1 MASKEELFLYND
13 EINGNK
19 IVLLY
24 NDDDEDDNKG
34 IHSNEVTILFSIHLR
49 LLS

>member
-1 MASKEELFLYND
+1 MAGKEELFVYND

-24 NDDDEDDNKG
+24 NDNEEEDDDEV
-34 IHSNEVTILFSIHLR
+34 IESQEVGFKSF
-49 LLS
+49 